1 MNSKT
6 RFLTVR
12 RGSYK
17 YRMKNRINPLVL
29 DWNQYNNFNSL
40 LSVDENVYKC
50 VWKHT
55 YVTCIYF
62 LDAERA

>member
-1 MNSKT
+1 
-6 RFLTVR
+6 
-12 RGSYK
+12 
-17 YRMKNRINPLVL
+17 MKNRINPLVL